1 MTRTDFQQIALL
13 RLEEAET
20 LLAQGKYNGCCY
32 LAGYALESALKA
44 AICHRMDNDDFFDV
58 LKSETLRAF
67 KIHNLSELVILAGL
81 SREYKNLN
89 ITNNILLSNWEYI
102 KNDIKWSEQLRYQI
116 GFTQIEAQK
125 MINAINDQQNGIL
138 EWIKKYW

>member
-1 MTRTDFQQIALL
+1 MTRTNFQQIAIL

-20 LLAQGKYNGCCY
+20 LLNQGKYNGCCY

-44 AICHRMDNDDFFDV
+44 AICSRMDNDDFFDV
-58 LKSETLRAF
+58 VKSETLRAF

-81 SREYKNLN
+81 SSEYKALEVQNL
-89 ITNNILLSNWEYI
+89 ILLANWEYI
-102 KNDIKWSEQLRYQI
+102 KNDIKWSEQLRYQM
-116 GFTQIEAQK
+116 GFTAIQAQT
-125 MINAINDQQNGIL
+125 MIHAINDPQNGIL